1 MKVDTLSIT
10 FCKLTLLRQKQGE
23 LKNVADYI
31 CIGSLEVRRCVN
43 GTASRRTSPIAREWV
58 RA

>member
-31 CIGSLEVRRCVN
+31 CIGSLEVCARD
-43 GTASRRTSPIAREWV
+43 ASS
-58 RA
+58 